1 MSTIKGVDCILLTS
15 LKITQKTEASGQSFT
30 LIRLFIDLAEFV
42 SMGAGGGG
50 GGGEG
55 ERYSCNFLYHISFQL
70 RKTNM
75 PFELRRAMA
84 NVTSLDSFL
93 RAMQSTDK
101 GFMSSLRNAVRS
113 LNNGRKS
120 M

>member
-1 MSTIKGVDCILLTS
+1 MSI
-15 LKITQKTEASGQSFT
+15 
-30 LIRLFIDLAEFV
+30 
-42 SMGAGGGG
+42 GGG

-55 ERYSCNFLYHISFQL
+55 KDTYAYKRKGGIKANFLYHISFQP

-93 RAMQSTDK
+93 RAMFIDK
-101 GFMSSLRNAVRS
+101 RFMSSLRDAVRS